1 MIKTTKMMISGMM
14 LVTTMKLKTTVM
26 TYLVMS

>member
-1 MIKTTKMMISGMM
+1 MIKMTKMMISGMM